1 MSLRLVVYA
10 EGALETGVPHG
21 PRTPP
26 GNELQ
31 DDELGAAHILVR
43 RCLSANG
50 RLPDAAIR
58 FHRPLRTD
66 AGRVARGSDFL
77 KVARLRKLLSW
88 PPSPNRPDLAVVL
101 VDADGDRSRKGTLDA
116 GTAMVPGA
124 RLGRV
129 IGVAIEEFEAWLVAD
144 DRAVSEGL
152 HATFP
157 TPKAPETMAPQ
168 EAKLLLAEAIAL
180 AGADPQVVRR
190 TIAEKCGLDAIS
202 ARCPSFADFRAEL
215 VQTTLPATFGR

>member
-1 MSLRLVVYA
+1 M
-10 EGALETGVPHG
+10 
-21 PRTPP
+21 
-26 GNELQ
+26 
-31 DDELGAAHILVR
+31 
-43 RCLSANG
+43 
-50 RLPDAAIR
+50 
-58 FHRPLRTD
+58 
-66 AGRVARGSDFL
+66 
-77 KVARLRKLLSW
+77 
-88 PPSPNRPDLAVVL
+88 VL